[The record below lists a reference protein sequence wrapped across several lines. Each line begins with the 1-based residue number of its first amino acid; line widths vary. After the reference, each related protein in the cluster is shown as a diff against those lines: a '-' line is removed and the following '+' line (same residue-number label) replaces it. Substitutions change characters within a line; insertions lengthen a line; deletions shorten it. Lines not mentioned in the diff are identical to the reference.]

1 MESLLSL
8 SFDYLSSYDG
18 VKIRKGLRQL
28 ESLLAQICFTRTTTD
43 RRSSVVANGASKQ
56 TVKELSS
63 LRDDPAFREFFKL
76 QEGFEWNGTL
86 ANLSV
91 FESDANERIVVA
103 IRLIACLERLL
114 SKASNG
120 QNDLL
125 IVSALELL
133 QGILLIHPPS
143 RSLFA
148 REIYMNLLLD
158 LIDPTCCPAIQSSTL
173 LTLVTALLATPA
185 NTRTFETLDGLLTVT
200 SLFKSRGT
208 SREVKMKIVDFF
220 YFYLMPETPVL
231 NGAED
236 GLHRSP
242 SKKSNRGAEGGRQAG
257 TKTTEEKQNLLGRH
271 LSNVE
276 DLVEDLRESAPF
288 GACLV

>member
-28 ESLLAQICFTRTTTD
+28 EGLLAQICLLRTSPTN
-43 RRSSVVANGASKQ
+43 RPGSVIPNGASKQ
-56 TVKELSS
+56 TTKELSS
-63 LRDDPAFREFFKL
+63 LKDDPAFREFFKL
-76 QEGFEWNGTL
+76 QEGFEWN
-86 ANLSV
+86 
-91 FESDANERIVVA
+91 VA

-125 IVSALELL
+125 IVSTLELL
-133 QGILLIHPPS
+133 QGTLLVHPPS

-158 LIDPTCCPAIQSSTL
+158 LLDPTCCPAIQSSTL
-173 LTLVTALLATPA
+173 LTLVTTLLATPG
-185 NTRTFETLDGLLTVT
+185 NTRTFETVDGLLTVT

-208 SREVKMKIVDFF
+208 SREVKMKVVEFL
-220 YFYLMPETPVL
+220 YFYLMPETPFL
-231 NGAED
+231 NGVGG
-236 GLHRSP
+236 GLYRSP
-242 SKKSNRGAEGGRQAG
+242 SKRVGGGGERGGRQVG
-257 TKTTEEKQNLLGRH
+257 TKTTEEKQALLGRH
-271 LSNVE
+271 LDNVE

>member
-28 ESLLAQICFTRTTTD
+28 EGLLAQICLSRTPTD
-43 RRSSVVANGASKQ
+43 RRSSILPNEASKQ
-56 TVKELSS
+56 ITKELSS
-63 LRDDPAFREFFKL
+63 LKDDPAFREFFKL
-76 QEGFEWNGTL
+76 QEGFEWN
-86 ANLSV
+86 
-91 FESDANERIVVA
+91 VA

-125 IVSALELL
+125 IVSTLELL
-133 QGILLIHPPS
+133 QGTLLIHPSS

-158 LIDPTCCPAIQSSTL
+158 LLDPTCCPAIQSSTL
-173 LTLVTALLATPA
+173 LTLVTTLLATPA

-208 SREVKMKIVDFF
+208 SREVKMKVVEFL
-220 YFYLMPETPVL
+220 YFYLMPETPIL
-231 NGAED
+231 NGAGG

-242 SKKSNRGAEGGRQAG
+242 SKRLGSGERGGRQAG
-257 TKTTEEKQNLLGRH
+257 TKTTEEKQGLLGRH
-271 LSNVE
+271 LNNVE